1 MSIKKKFATAVATAG
16 LLAGLFGSA
25 LVPSALA
32 RGGVD
37 ATESAAFLMNDGD
50 WDSGAIQEAA
60 INHADDRDIWN
71 TAAGDPG
78 FELGN
83 IRFGSFYGM
92 VGRDSLYDN
101 YDAEDFSIG
110 FYVADDSGSG
120 VTNVDLSVTAS
131 GDKAVE
137 FAWAYTSSN
146 ISKLANCHNQSL
158 QDEFTT
164 GTDSVNNIESNNN
177 DGDTAWLG
185 NGYYF
190 LCIRSVDI
198 DVMGDTTLTVK
209 ANDVT
214 ISTVKVEVIGDVDS
228 LTLSTTY
235 GNNNVADNNNHI
247 GDFWTVIAKD
257 AEGQALNANGD
268 GYWTALNDITNEDT
282 NDDLDVDDVTGGTR
296 TKNADGDY
304 VDFFD
309 GSGPGY
315 YHEEKTGLMEDVCD
329 LHDVGDSL
337 SAKAQVTNLMG
348 DVVRSNAVSL
358 KCTEANTE
366 SVVTDY
372 TMEYA
377 ASNNIL
383 TGEAEWDASTQ
394 GKADKTLCEVNS
406 YDGAS
411 DQANN
416 GYKGVSIYAIVK
428 DTEGN
433 LMGID
438 DSTAFSF
445 GGGDPDIAATN
456 GDLNVDDYSGALT
469 AGGKVLI
476 GCINPYMSAAA
487 KYKLTVTTV
496 NPDTSE
502 SDEDD
507 LVESFYYVVSS
518 IDSDYSLTRV
528 RNAAKTSA
536 TWTADFGLECS
547 NAIVYFDWENAD
559 GTKGTFSGSQLRR
572 RADFDGVATLTLNKR
587 NMVVFVTAYACDDF
601 SDPADLELGPL
612 KARFK

>member
-37 ATESAAFLMNDGD
+37 ATESAAFLSNEGD
-50 WDSGAIQEAA
+50 WDSGQVQEAA
-60 INHADDRDIWN
+60 INHADNRDVHN
-71 TAAGDPG
+71 RSSDEAGY
-78 FELGN
+78 ELGN

-92 VGRDSLYDN
+92 VGRESYYDN

-110 FYVADDSGSG
+110 YYIADENGAPIQ
-120 VTNVDLSVTAS
+120 NVDLVATAT

-137 FAWAYTSSN
+137 FAWAYSEDNTDRLKQCRSAKFEDAFSTTS
-146 ISKLANCHNQSL
+146 
-158 QDEFTT
+158 DE
-164 GTDSVNNIESNNN
+164 VNNIRATNDEYSNY
-177 DGDTAWLG
+177 DWGAGHYW
-185 NGYYF
+185 
-190 LCIRSVDI
+190 LCIRSVSEDKAGVSTI
-198 DVMGDTTLTVK
+198 TVK
-209 ANDVT
+209 ANGVT
-214 ISTVKVEVIGDVDS
+214 ISSTKVQVVGDVDS

-268 GYWTALNDITNEDT
+268 GYWTYLNDITNEDT
-282 NDDLDVDDVTGGTR
+282 LDSLDVDDVTGGTR

-309 GSGPGY
+309 GADPLH
-315 YHEEKTGLMEDVCD
+315 HEERTGLMADVCD

-358 KCTEANTE
+358 KCTEANIE

-383 TGEAEWDASTQ
+383 TGEATWDASTQ

-411 DQANN
+411 DQALI
-416 GYKGVSIYAIVK
+416 GYQGVSIYAIVK

-445 GGGDPDIAATN
+445 GGGNPDIAATN
-456 GDLNVDDYSGALT
+456 GDLHVDDFDGALT

-476 GCINPYMSAAA
+476 GCINPDMSAAA

-572 RADFDGVATLTLNKR
+572 RANFDGVATLTLNKR

>member
-37 ATESAAFLMNDGD
+37 ATESAAFLANEGD
-50 WDSGAIQEAA
+50 WDGGEVQEAG
-60 INHADDRDIWN
+60 INHADERDIFN
-71 TAAGDPG
+71 RSSDEAGY
-78 FELGN
+78 ELGN

-92 VGRDSLYDN
+92 VGRDSYYDN

-110 FYVADDSGSG
+110 FYVADDSGDPI
-120 VTNVDLSVTAS
+120 TLADLSVTAS

-137 FAWAYTSSN
+137 FAWAYRQNGDDGLVRCESD
-146 ISKLANCHNQSL
+146 KLDSAF
-158 QDEFTT
+158 DTT
-164 GTDSVNNIESNNN
+164 ADQIGNIETSAP
-177 DGDTAWLG
+177 GDDRNWYG
-185 NGYYF
+185 QGFYW
-190 LCIRSVDI
+190 LCIRSVDF

-235 GNNNVADNNNHI
+235 GNNNVADDNNHI
-247 GDFWTVIAKD
+247 GDFFTVIAKD

-268 GYWTALNDITNEDT
+268 GYWTYLNDIYNEDT
-282 NDDLDVDDVTGGTR
+282 DENLDVDDVTGGTR

-309 GSGPGY
+309 GTNPNW
-315 YHEEKTGLMEDVCD
+315 HEERTGLMADVCD

-383 TGEAEWDASTQ
+383 TGEATWDDSTQ

-411 DQANN
+411 DQAND
-416 GYKGVSIYAIVK
+416 GYQGVSIYAIVK

-433 LMGID
+433 LMGVD

-456 GDLNVDDYSGALT
+456 DDLNVDDYSGALT

-476 GCINPYMSAAA
+476 GCINPEMTAAA

-572 RADFDGVATLTLNKR
+572 RANFDGVATLTLNKR

>member
-37 ATESAAFLMNDGD
+37 ATESAAFLANEGD
-50 WDSGAIQEAA
+50 WDSGQIEESAIDKGH
-60 INHADDRDIWN
+60 NDRDLWSED
-71 TAAGDPG
+71 AGDPG
-78 FELGN
+78 YELGN

-92 VGRDSLYDN
+92 VGRDSSYDN
-101 YDAEDFSIG
+101 YDANDFSIG
-110 FYVADDSGSG
+110 FYVADDNGDPI
-120 VTNVDLSVTAS
+120 TLADLSVTAS

-137 FAWAYTSSN
+137 FAWAYRQNGDDGLIRCESDKLDSAFDTTSDQ
-146 ISKLANCHNQSL
+146 I
-158 QDEFTT
+158 D
-164 GTDSVNNIESNNN
+164 NIETSAEG
-177 DGDTAWLG
+177 GDRNWYG
-185 NGYYF
+185 QGYYW
-190 LCIRSVDI
+190 LCIRSVDV

-235 GNNNVADNNNHI
+235 GNNNVADNNNQI
-247 GDFWTVIAKD
+247 GNFWTVIAKD

-268 GYWTALNDITNEDT
+268 GYWTYLNDITNEDT
-282 NDDLDVDDVTGGTR
+282 LDSLDVDDVTGGTR
-296 TKNADGDY
+296 TKDADGNY
-304 VDFFD
+304 VDFFNGTD
-309 GSGPGY
+309 GW
-315 YHEEKTGLMEDVCD
+315 HEEQTGLMADVCD

-337 SAKAQVTNLMG
+337 SAKAQVTNLTG

-383 TGEAEWDASTQ
+383 TGEATWDASTQ

-406 YDGAS
+406 YDGAY
-411 DQANN
+411 DQALN
-416 GYKGVSIYAIVK
+416 GYQGVSIYAIVK

-456 GDLNVDDYSGALT
+456 SDLGVDDYSGALT

-476 GCINPYMSAAA
+476 GCINPDMSAAA
-487 KYKLTVTTV
+487 KYKLTVTTE